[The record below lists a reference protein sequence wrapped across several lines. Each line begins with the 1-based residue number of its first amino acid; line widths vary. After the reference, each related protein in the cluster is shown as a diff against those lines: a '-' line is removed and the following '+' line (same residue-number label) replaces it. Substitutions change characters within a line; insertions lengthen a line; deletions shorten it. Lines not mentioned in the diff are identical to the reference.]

1 MTQLKYKL
9 IKLGT
14 RTWGGRMEG
23 ADESTELWRHP
34 TTELFC
40 ASLASFIPDKR
51 ERERE
56 RERERG
62 ESSIKVRSD
71 SSFQQQQQQLR
82 SKEKTG
88 FFLYLTVNTNNKPL
102 LRSECII
109 CSLDQ

>member
-1 MTQLKYKL
+1 MGLE
-9 IKLGT
+9 LGVAG
-14 RTWGGRMEG
+14 WKAQMNPPSYGG
-23 ADESTELWRHP
+23 TPLLNFFVQVLH
-34 TTELFC
+34 L
-40 ASLASFIPDKR
+40 LYQI
-51 ERERE
+51 RERE

>member
-40 ASLASFIPDKR
+40 ASLASFIPDK
-51 ERERE
+51 RERE